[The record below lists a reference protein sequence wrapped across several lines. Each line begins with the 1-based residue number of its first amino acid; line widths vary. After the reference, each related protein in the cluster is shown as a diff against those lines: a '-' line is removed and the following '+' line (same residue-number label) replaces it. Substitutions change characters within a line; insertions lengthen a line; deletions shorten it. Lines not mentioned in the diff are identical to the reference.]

1 MTNYVIFKMKLNNII
16 FHPILFGIF
25 PVLSLFESN
34 MSFTSI
40 WEIVLPS
47 IIIISMVIPIWIFL
61 KIIIKD
67 NKKSAF
73 IISLSL
79 ILFFTYGPIFFAIDD
94 VIINGEDIG
103 RHRYLMIPFLGIWI
117 VGIIFLIKTKKEI
130 KNMTT
135 ISNFISL
142 IIIVVMSVS
151 IITYNMEN
159 SYSVEIKNFKT
170 KEIKNEI
177 EAFPDIYYIILDG
190 YPGKTS
196 LKNIVGYDNQEFI
209 DNLNNQSFFIQEKS
223 YVNYQH
229 TFLSIP
235 SILNMKYLNDITKN
249 MIDTSNQAIP
259 YKIGSDNQVMN
270 FIKSQGYTTVSFD
283 SGWGFT
289 RDMKSVDLK
298 LCGDNKIFNS
308 EFMIALVKN
317 SILNPVYVKV
327 FETNKAEAILC
338 IFDELSKIKERTD
351 QPIFVFAHIF
361 SPHGPYI
368 FGANGEIREL
378 ENLDRNLE
386 TDDNLNKESFVNQLI
401 FINKKITEVVN
412 QLLDSENQPIIIIQ
426 SDHGTAFLFEGKENN
441 WLNPTNEMIKERT
454 DSINFI
460 FLPKNTTNIFSES
473 TTSVN
478 TFRILFNY
486 YFGTNY
492 EILEDKIY
500 FAKDGSYD
508 LKDVTDIVIEPSN

>member
-1 MTNYVIFKMKLNNII
+1 MKLNSII

-25 PVLSLFESN
+25 PVLSLFENN
-34 MSFTSI
+34 MSFTPI
-40 WEIVLPS
+40 REIILPV
-47 IIIISMVIPIWIFL
+47 IIIILVIIPTWIFL

-79 ILFFTYGPIFFAIDD
+79 ILFFAYGPIFFAIDD
-94 VIINGEDIG
+94 ITVNGEDIG
-103 RHRYLMIPFLGIWI
+103 RHMYLMIIFLGIW
-117 VGIIFLIKTKKEI
+117 VSGTIFLIKTKKEI
-130 KNMTT
+130 GNITT
-135 ISNFISL
+135 ISNFMSL
-142 IIIVVMSVS
+142 IIIGVMLFTIVG
-151 IITYNMEN
+151 YNLEN
-159 SYSVEIKNFKT
+159 SYSVKIEEFETIENGIK
-170 KEIKNEI
+170 E
-177 EAFPDIYYIILDG
+177 FPDIYYIILDG

-196 LKNIVGYDNQEFI
+196 LENVSGYDNQEFI
-209 DNLNNQSFFIQEKS
+209 NNLQKQGFFIQEKS

-235 SILNMKYLNDITKN
+235 SILNMKYLNDIAGDLNATN
-249 MIDTSNQAIP
+249 NQAIP
-259 YKIGSDNQVMN
+259 YEIGSNNEVMN
-270 FIKSQGYTTVSFD
+270 FIKSQGYIAVGFD

-289 RDMKSVDLK
+289 RDMKSADLK

-308 EFMIALVKN
+308 EFMITLVKN
-317 SILNPVYVKV
+317 SMLNPIYVKV

-338 IFDELSKIKERTD
+338 IFDELPKIKDKID

-361 SPHGPYI
+361 SPHPPYI
-368 FGANGEIREL
+368 FGANGEIRDL
-378 ENLDRNLE
+378 ENIDPHLE
-386 TDDNLNKESFVNQLI
+386 TSSNMDKEAFVNQLV

-412 QLLDSENQPIIIIQ
+412 GLLDSENQPIIIIQ
-426 SDHGTAFLFEGKENN
+426 SDHGTAFLFEGNEDN

-473 TTSVN
+473 ITPVN
-478 TFRILFNY
+478 TFPILFNH
-486 YFGTNY
+486 YFKTNFK
-492 EILEDKIY
+492 ILEDKIY

-508 LKDVTDIVIEPSN
+508 LKDVTNIIVEPIN